1 MKLVIQYC
9 NDKELINKDIDTSY
23 NLNLPFVIEYFSLKF
38 PQSKNL
44 IYKYKIDKKNKN
56 THNNFHAGQ
65 NLKSRCLVSIL
76 LQ

>member
-9 NDKELINKDIDTSY
+9 NEKELINKDIDTSY
-23 NLNLPFVIEYFSLKF
+23 NLNLPIVIEYISLKF
-38 PQSKNL
+38 LQPKDL

-56 THNNFHAGQ
+56 TRNNFHAPQ
-65 NLKSRCLVSIL
+65 NLKSRCLVSTL